1 MLPDGSRDVLLRLA
15 AGLPE
20 DELVRLFP
28 EMEAGTVRRLL
39 VEWAGGPEPAASEPA
54 APLPESTATAGAELV
69 LSTDGASRGNPGE
82 AGAGMVIE
90 DSAGRELF
98 ARGEYLGR
106 CTNNVAEYTAL
117 IRGLQ
122 EAGRFAPGSLEVRMD
137 SELIVRQLNGQ
148 YRVKS
153 PDLLPLFSRAR
164 QLLAAFPRV
173 RIVHVRRGDNSRA
186 DALANRGIDDR
197 RRT

>member
-28 EMEAGTVRRLL
+28 EMKAGTVRRLL

-54 APLPESTATAGAELV
+54 EPLPESTATAGAELV